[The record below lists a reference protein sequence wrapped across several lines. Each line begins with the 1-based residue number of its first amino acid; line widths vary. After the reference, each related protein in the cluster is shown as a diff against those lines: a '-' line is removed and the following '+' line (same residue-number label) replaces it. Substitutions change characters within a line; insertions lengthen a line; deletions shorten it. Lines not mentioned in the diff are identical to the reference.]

1 MFIRVILSTDLWKEI
16 LRKKDPE
23 MYTKYNSRSE
33 APRSWRKV
41 YMVSPRVYPLTCYR
55 AGKKWNLVETD
66 VETDHIPMP
75 SHRHPKPYPGS
86 LQKVLEKESQRRAN
100 AAEHM
105 KMLYQQEASR
115 KSERIVTVLEGPVN
129 PSVIGGRGW
138 NFGRRGGG
146 SAAGEL
152 L

>member
-1 MFIRVILSTDLWKEI
+1 
-16 LRKKDPE
+16 
-23 MYTKYNSRSE
+23 MYTS
-33 APRSWRKV
+33 
-41 YMVSPRVYPLTCYR
+41 
-55 AGKKWNLVETD
+55 
-66 VETDHIPMP
+66 
-75 SHRHPKPYPGS
+75 
-86 LQKVLEKESQRRAN
+86 QKVLEKESQRRAN

-152 L
+152 LWRPGTEGTSQIKFIRADLELIRPADIEIVFVTNVYGW